1 LAVAESTTSLTSHI
15 QPGHI
20 IKPQHAV

>member
-1 LAVAESTTSLTSHI
+1 LAVAESTTSLTSHN

-20 IKPQHAV
+20 TKPQHAV